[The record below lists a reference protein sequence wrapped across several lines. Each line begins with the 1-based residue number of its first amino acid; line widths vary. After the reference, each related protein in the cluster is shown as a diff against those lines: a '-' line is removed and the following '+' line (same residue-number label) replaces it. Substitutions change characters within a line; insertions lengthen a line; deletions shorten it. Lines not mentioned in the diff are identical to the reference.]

1 MSSIICESVV
11 AQVTIMPS
19 VFQRRSSDPTTCL
32 VCGVST
38 ISTARSFRVCPT
50 CLHERP
56 SNALP
61 FLRKAHGTRRAQLGL
76 PATPP
81 RSPRGTPCRVCANK
95 CDLGRGERGYCGLRQ
110 NVGGRLQTLT
120 TPSHGRL
127 HRYVDRHVTNC
138 CAAWFCPAGTGAGFP
153 HYAYTP
159 GPELG
164 YANLAIF
171 LYSCNFD
178 CLFCQNATHRNIST
192 ANAVTVDALV
202 TQTQRN
208 PAISCWCFFGGSPE
222 PQLPFAIQASK
233 TALASIDRRLRI
245 CFEWNG
251 CGHPQLVRRAA
262 ELAVTS
268 GGTIKFDLKAWTPAL
283 SEALS
288 GVPNTR
294 AYENFAM
301 LAQDVYPQRLEVP
314 VLLTTTLLV
323 PGYVDAS
330 EVESIAAF
338 IADHDPTIPYS
349 LLVFHPDDQ
358 MTDLPITPL
367 SQVAACYRAAACHLL
382 QVHIGNL
389 QLLGI
394 RTMNEFHTTIAQL

>member
-1 MSSIICESVV
+1 
-11 AQVTIMPS
+11 MPS
-19 VFQRRSSDPTTCL
+19 LFWSKARDPTTCL
-32 VCGVST
+32 VCGMPATST
-38 ISTARSFRVCPT
+38 TRSLRICPT
-50 CLHERP
+50 CLREHP

-61 FLRKAHGTRRAQLGL
+61 FLRKAHGQRRVQLGL

-81 RSPRGTPCRVCANK
+81 RSHRGIPCHVCANE
-95 CDLGRGERGYCGLRQ
+95 CSLGRGEIGYCGLKR
-110 NVGGRLQTLT
+110 NVKGRLQTLT

-127 HRYVDRHVTNC
+127 HRYVDPHVTNC

-153 HYAYTP
+153 RYSYTQ

-171 LYSCNFD
+171 LYGCNFD
-178 CLFCQNATHRNIST
+178 CFFCQNATHRGVST
-192 ANAVTVDALV
+192 ASVVTADTLV
-202 TQTQRN
+202 SQTQRN

-222 PQLPFAIQASK
+222 PQLPFTIHASR
-233 TALASIDRRLRI
+233 TVLASTDRRLRI

-294 AYENFAM
+294 AYANFAM
-301 LAQDVYPQRLEVP
+301 LAQDVYPRRPEVP
-314 VLLTTTLLV
+314 VLLATTLLV
-323 PGYVDAS
+323 PGYVDAV

-338 IADHDPTIPYS
+338 IADLHPSIPYS
-349 LLVFHPDDQ
+349 LLIFHPDDQ

-367 SQVAACYRAAACHLL
+367 SQVAACYRAATRHLT

-389 QLLGI
+389 HLLGI
-394 RTMNEFHTTIAQL
+394 RTMDDFHTKIAQQ